1 MKTLLLHTNT
11 TSCMSMLTAQ
21 YFPSVNLL
29 LEKSKM
35 FLNMSLAELPWTWY
49 IFIHLFEIR
58 IIYYK
63 SKHILLTLAH

>member
-11 TSCMSMLTAQ
+11 TSCMSMPTAQ

-35 FLNMSLAELPWTWY
+35 FLNVSLAELPWT
-49 IFIHLFEIR
+49 
-58 IIYYK
+58 
-63 SKHILLTLAH
+63 